1 MQSNDT
7 DARTQ
12 RRLQR
17 AERQRELE
25 EQTRQRERELAQQNR
40 RKDNQRLAL
49 QPLGMLQAREQSIGR
64 IKPFTGLT
72 RRPHT
77 GWVKPQTWTVLFTQ
91 MLRSM
96 LTGSLTP
103 EQLARVSITTE
114 NTHDRDEVNI
124 HDEVQYRTFNS
135 QPVGATKGRLSITV
149 DQGAPREGCSFFG
162 SWYPHLMHENPLDL
176 RERLTQEY
184 SDFRAT
190 RCRSER
196 TARIMLSPFREI
208 THRIVPVDPRR
219 ETYRFKDFQS
229 WEHGVAFV
237 RDEQRYKVYHCDYN
251 TSYPV
256 LKIVSEVIKEHYQR
270 MDMEGPDA
278 PWDP

>member
-1 MQSNDT
+1 MQFNDP
-7 DARTQ
+7 RTE

-25 EQTRQRERELAQQNR
+25 EQNRQRERELAQQNR

-162 SWYPHLMHENPLDL
+162 SSWYPDLMHENPPNL

-229 WEHGVAFV
+229 WEHGVALV

>member
-1 MQSNDT
+1 MQFNDP
-7 DARTQ
+7 RTE

-25 EQTRQRERELAQQNR
+25 EQNRQRERELAQQNR

-124 HDEVQYRTFNS
+124 HDEVQYRTFNW
-135 QPVGATKGRLSITV
+135 QPVGATKGLLSITV

-162 SWYPHLMHENPLDL
+162 SSWYPYLMHENPPNL

-196 TARIMLSPFREI
+196 TARIVLSPFREI

-229 WEHGVAFV
+229 WEHGVALV